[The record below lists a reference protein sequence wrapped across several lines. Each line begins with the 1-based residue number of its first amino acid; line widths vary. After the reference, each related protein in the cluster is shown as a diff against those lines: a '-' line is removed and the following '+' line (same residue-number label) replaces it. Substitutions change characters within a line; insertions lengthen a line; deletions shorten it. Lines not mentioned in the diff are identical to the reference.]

1 MLALKIKIIYSF
13 QHLQRIWNEG
23 QRKVAYFK
31 LFYRIEY
38 YSSSESG
45 RKIWSKSEAFCL
57 WTVAG
62 FIFLNPDIL
71 GHSLTPSAQIA
82 HYSNFC
88 IERALSQAA
97 LVKLPWRN
105 PICEKKKNKKSVHSH
120 RDCCIQQPLNAWKIL
135 CMLPPPGPALIW
147 NLAYH
152 LIPPLFPSNTSPV
165 QSIWCIAL
173 TNIFF
178 QKDSLSLLL
187 CIGGSI
193 LFIAE

>member
-105 PICEKKKNKKSVHSH
+105 PICEKKKTRNLSTATETAVSNSHWMHERYFVCYLPLVQPWFGTLLITWSPHSFH
-120 RDCCIQQPLNAWKIL
+120 LTPHQSNLSD
-135 CMLPPPGPALIW
+135 AL
-147 NLAYH
+147 L
-152 LIPPLFPSNTSPV
+152 
-165 QSIWCIAL
+165 
-173 TNIFF
+173 
-178 QKDSLSLLL
+178 
-187 CIGGSI
+187 
-193 LFIAE
+193 

>member
-105 PICEKKKNKKSVHSH
+105 PICEKKKKQEI
-120 RDCCIQQPLNAWKIL
+120 CPQPQRLLYPTAIE
-135 CMLPPPGPALIW
+135 CMKDTL
-147 NLAYH
+147 YV
-152 LIPPLFPSNTSPV
+152 TSPWSSPDLEPCLSPDPPTL
-165 QSIWCIAL
+165 SI
-173 TNIFF
+173 
-178 QKDSLSLLL
+178 
-187 CIGGSI
+187 
-193 LFIAE
+193 